1 MENRSLTILVVA
13 KLADRTLDSYLL
25 PIISVEG
32 VSALVV
38 RTTPGIARKG
48 ITYISPPLVLRRN
61 ELLSLLWKLL
71 ISIRLGLESKFS
83 CVYAIFAHPHLYLAS
98 LIAFLSRKPLYYS
111 IIASDY
117 ELAGRGLVVQKL
129 TMRLARRARSIL
141 APGDKVIRFLIE
153 QGIPQ
158 TKIVEYQIT
167 GLVDLND
174 FFPAETEKP
183 VDLIVVS
190 RLAKDKNIHV
200 FVDIVDSVRESK
212 PDVKAAIVGDGPLME
227 DLVEYVRG
235 KGLSENIDFRGW
247 LSDARAINQVLNSAK
262 IFVLNSS
269 HEGGPFAVPEAM
281 AAGLCV
287 VASDVGEVR
296 KLIDQGQ
303 NGFIVE
309 RYDDRNAYVGIIM
322 KLLEDPRQLIKIQKK
337 AAEIKEKEAKSDLR
351 RFWRNTAEYL
361 RQY

>member
-1 MENRSLTILVVA
+1 MENKSLTILVVA

-32 VSALVV
+32 ASALVV

-48 ITYISPPLVLRRN
+48 ITYISPPLALRRN
-61 ELLSLLWKLL
+61 ELLSFLWKLL
-71 ISIRLGLESKFS
+71 ICIWLGLKSEFS
-83 CVYAIFAHPHLYLAS
+83 CVYAIFAYPHLYLAS
-98 LIAFLSRKPLYYS
+98 LTAFLSRKPLYYNT
-111 IIASDY
+111 IASDY
-117 ELAGRGLVVQKL
+117 EFVGRGLVLQKL
-129 TMRLARRARSIL
+129 TTKLARRARRIL
-141 APGDKVIRFLIE
+141 VSNDSVIQFLV
-153 QGIPQ
+153 GKGFPH
-158 TKIVEYQIT
+158 TVLVEYQTT

-174 FFPAETEKP
+174 FFSIETEKH

-200 FVDIVDSVRESK
+200 FVDIVDSIRESK
-212 PDVKAAIVGDGPLME
+212 PDVKAAIVGDGPLMK

-235 KGLSENIDFRGW
+235 KGLSENIDFHGW
-247 LSDARAINQVLNSAK
+247 LSDPRAINQVLNSAK

-269 HEGGPFAVPEAM
+269 HEGGPFAIPEAM

-309 RYDDRNAYVGIIM
+309 RYDDRDAYVGIIM
-322 KLLEDPRQLIKIQKK
+322 KLLEDPKQLTKIQKK
-337 AAEIKEKEAKSDLR
+337 AAEIKEKEAKGDLR
-351 RFWRNTAEYL
+351 RFWSNTAKYL